1 MKVRSMTLPA
11 LAALLVFAPAVGLAQ
26 VQRGERTG
34 SGTPGEV
41 APDSKSVTDPKGPT
55 WEALVEAGNRAYR
68 DGQYDQAETAFRRA
82 IEVAQRTTPRDWRIV
97 ISLTNLGDV
106 VRTRGRSTEAA
117 ALYRQALVSAEGL
130 RSADHPDLLDPLKT
144 LAWFYHEQRRYS
156 EAEAIFTRI
165 LRIEARGS
173 SARDRV
179 RQAAYVNILAE
190 LAEFQGRYGAA
201 GRLHLE
207 TIRVLGGPDP
217 LDRAALGTTLTQ
229 LSLLLRVQGKETEA
243 VDIGSKAFQ
252 VLVMAGPEGEAT
264 IRLAIKSREETVGPE
279 HPGVA
284 RMLQPLAF
292 LLEAQGRYADAAVVW
307 RRAIEI
313 LERSRP
319 PASLDVAASLEAYA
333 AFLAKLGFGSEARSA
348 EARAAAIR
356 GR

>member
-1 MKVRSMTLPA
+1 MKVRSMTLAA

-68 DGQYDQAETAFRRA
+68 DGQYDEAETAFRRA
-82 IEVAQRTTPRDWRIV
+82 IEVTQRTTPRDWRIV
-97 ISLTNLGDV
+97 ISLTNLGHV
-106 VRTRGRSTEAA
+106 VRTRGRFVEAE
-117 ALYRQALVSAEGL
+117 ALYRQALGSAEELWGE
-130 RSADHPDLLDPLKT
+130 DHPDLLDPLKN
-144 LAWFYHEQRRYS
+144 LGVFYYEQRRYAQ
-156 EAEAIFTRI
+156 AEAIFTRL
-165 LRIEARGS
+165 LRIAARGS

-179 RQAAYVNILAE
+179 RQVAYVNMLADLAE
-190 LAEFQGRYGAA
+190 LQGRYGDAE
-201 GRLHLE
+201 RLHRE
-207 TIRVLGGPDP
+207 TIRILGAPDP
-217 LDRAALGTTLTQ
+217 LDRAALGMTLTQ
-229 LSLLLRVQGKETEA
+229 LSLLLRLQGRDTEA
-243 VDIGSKAFQ
+243 LDTAARALQ
-252 VLVMAGPEGEAT
+252 VLAMAGPEGEAT
-264 IRLAIKSREETVGPE
+264 IRLAIKFREETLGPE

-292 LLEAQGRYADAAVVW
+292 LLEAQGRYANATVVW
-307 RRAIEI
+307 RRTVEI

-333 AFLAKLGFGSEARSA
+333 AFLAKLGLGSEARSA